1 MDCECPLYRETG
13 GSKEGGSM
21 QNIGKRLGCY
31 IAILVGAMVL
41 GSVFLLAA
49 YVLPMGK
56 IHQHINESLVVLN
69 KEGKYPQECEGD
81 LETQRDNF
89 TDALMLDIAGFD
101 NGKSLT
107 ERAFGNYY
115 IASDKSN
122 PILWLQLEDS
132 DPQQEISYARY
143 WHGYVVLLKAGLLF
157 FNYQEI
163 RSLLYFVDLVL
174 IGCLAIS
181 FWRKGLKQ
189 YMIPLFITLMFF
201 PLTVVSK
208 SLQFST
214 VFIPTLAGMILLLK
228 KERSTEQYER
238 IFLGAGILIAFLDL
252 LTYPLVNLGFL
263 LCVMLLV
270 YQDQDLIYKVK
281 CMINYAA
288 AWLVGYAGMWASK
301 WLVSGI
307 FLKTNVLQDAMT
319 AAAFRT
325 SNTNGKTTWTYYDVV
340 MNNVKKCP
348 KMVLFLCIIYAL
360 FLAVQ
365 MVRKKY
371 ALCYR
376 NDAAIWLAIAV
387 LPFVWYLFLQNHS
400 YMHVFFTHRN
410 LSITCLA
417 VLFGMS
423 SNVRPIKAPLT
434 GK

>member
-1 MDCECPLYRETG
+1 
-13 GSKEGGSM
+13 M

-31 IAILVGAMVL
+31 IAILFGAMVL

-49 YVLPMGK
+49 YALPMGK

-101 NGKSLT
+101 NGKSLI

-143 WHGYVVLLKAGLLF
+143 WHGYVVLLKACLLF

-163 RSLLYFVDLVL
+163 RSLLYFLDLLL
-174 IGCLAIS
+174 IGWLVVS
-181 FWRKGLKQ
+181 FWRKGLKR
-189 YMIPLFITLMFF
+189 YMIPLLITLMFF
-201 PLTVVSK
+201 PLTVISK

-228 KERSTEQYER
+228 KERSTEQYEG

-263 LCVMLLV
+263 LCIMLLV

-281 CMINYAA
+281 RVINCAV

-340 MNNVKKCP
+340 IDNIKKCP
-348 KMVLFLCIIYAL
+348 KMVLFLFIIYAP
-360 FLAVQ
+360 FLVAQ
-365 MVRKKY
+365 LIRKKY
-371 ALCYR
+371 ALCCSG
-376 NDAAIWLAIAV
+376 DTIIWFAIAV

-417 VLFGMS
+417 VLFGMGS
-423 SNVRPIKAPLT
+423 IVKPIKAPLT
-434 GK
+434 GKQESI

>member
-1 MDCECPLYRETG
+1 
-13 GSKEGGSM
+13 M

-41 GSVFLLAA
+41 GSEFLLAA

-174 IGCLAIS
+174 I
-181 FWRKGLKQ
+181 
-189 YMIPLFITLMFF
+189 
-201 PLTVVSK
+201 
-208 SLQFST
+208 
-214 VFIPTLAGMILLLK
+214 
-228 KERSTEQYER
+228 
-238 IFLGAGILIAFLDL
+238 
-252 LTYPLVNLGFL
+252 
-263 LCVMLLV
+263 
-270 YQDQDLIYKVK
+270 
-281 CMINYAA
+281 
-288 AWLVGYAGMWASK
+288 
-301 WLVSGI
+301 
-307 FLKTNVLQDAMT
+307 
-319 AAAFRT
+319 
-325 SNTNGKTTWTYYDVV
+325 
-340 MNNVKKCP
+340 
-348 KMVLFLCIIYAL
+348 
-360 FLAVQ
+360 
-365 MVRKKY
+365 
-371 ALCYR
+371 
-376 NDAAIWLAIAV
+376 
-387 LPFVWYLFLQNHS
+387 
-400 YMHVFFTHRN
+400 
-410 LSITCLA
+410 
-417 VLFGMS
+417 
-423 SNVRPIKAPLT
+423 
-434 GK
+434 

>member
-1 MDCECPLYRETG
+1 
-13 GSKEGGSM
+13 
-21 QNIGKRLGCY
+21 
-31 IAILVGAMVL
+31 
-41 GSVFLLAA
+41 
-49 YVLPMGK
+49 
-56 IHQHINESLVVLN
+56 
-69 KEGKYPQECEGD
+69 
-81 LETQRDNF
+81 
-89 TDALMLDIAGFD
+89 
-101 NGKSLT
+101 
-107 ERAFGNYY
+107 
-115 IASDKSN
+115 
-122 PILWLQLEDS
+122 
-132 DPQQEISYARY
+132 
-143 WHGYVVLLKAGLLF
+143 
-157 FNYQEI
+157 
-163 RSLLYFVDLVL
+163 
-174 IGCLAIS
+174 
-181 FWRKGLKQ
+181 
-189 YMIPLFITLMFF
+189 
-201 PLTVVSK
+201 
-208 SLQFST
+208 
-214 VFIPTLAGMILLLK
+214 
-228 KERSTEQYER
+228 
-238 IFLGAGILIAFLDL
+238 
-252 LTYPLVNLGFL
+252 
-263 LCVMLLV
+263 
-270 YQDQDLIYKVK
+270 
-281 CMINYAA
+281 
-288 AWLVGYAGMWASK
+288 MWASK